1 MTLVTLVYFKLT
13 ELSSFSIK
21 AANMGKILNLMS
33 GDINALDFLLVII
46 FQTLVVPINLT
57 FASIILWVYFDKYNS
72 KDLDL

>member
-1 MTLVTLVYFKLT
+1 
-13 ELSSFSIK
+13 
-21 AANMGKILNLMS
+21 MGKILNLMS